1 MKKQQLSFITGV
13 GAGLILAVIILT
25 AWGIIWPGQRA
36 DQAGA
41 LPPPQISETQ
51 KGADKEPAEPAGAPD
66 PGAAGETN
74 RESQGMGPETSQP
87 DVPPSAEIDRP
98 SSVSDG
104 NAPPLGEGPYET
116 IEIPSGSTATQIA
129 TLLAEKGVISDVAA
143 FRNLVNE
150 LQAARK
156 FRTGKFEIREGASYE
171 EIIQI
176 LTSPPNAQ

>member
-1 MKKQQLSFITGV
+1 MKK
-13 GAGLILAVIILT
+13 LILVEGL
-25 AWGIIWPGQRA
+25 PGT
-36 DQAGA
+36 GK
-41 LPPPQISETQ
+41 T
-51 KGADKEPAEPAGAPD
+51 
-66 PGAAGETN
+66 T
-74 RESQGMGPETSQP
+74 TSKWL
-87 DVPPSAEIDRP
+87 S
-98 SSVSDG
+98 
-104 NAPPLGEGPYET
+104 
-116 IEIPSGSTATQIA
+116 